1 MVRNSAKI
9 QAQQNNLHRN
19 QQHAAATRNLYNRQ
33 QPLQFDQSQPRQQ
46 RNYGSFDNLNGYGP
60 VMGSASNGRGSN
72 SEVNDDE
79 DGASSLGPN
88 FGANFESADNDGDG
102 EGRNANNG
110 VSNLNQAASG
120 YPTQD
125 VYNNDGLGF
134 GFGAGDSFTSANA
147 EFAPNEN
154 FGNEGRRSKSASS
167 PLGSRGFGVEDDAG
181 APQFGPNSAVNS
193 DGDDDDRS
201 SYTAE
206 GADNDND
213 DE

>member
-1 MVRNSAKI
+1 M

-46 RNYGSFDNLNGYGP
+46 RNFGSLDNLNGYGP

-72 SEVNDDE
+72 SDDE

-88 FGANFESADNDGDG
+88 FGANFDSADNDGDG
-102 EGRNANNG
+102 DGEGSANND

-120 YPTQD
+120 YPAQGD
-125 VYNNDGLGF
+125 YNNDGLGF
-134 GFGAGDSFTSANA
+134 GFGGADSFTSPNA
-147 EFAPNEN
+147 EFGQNEN

-193 DGDDDDRS
+193 GGDDDDRS